1 MVASLQVDSSMALR
15 YPCKFPFEIVGYH
28 LVEPGYHSVELTF
41 PDVEPA
47 AAVVVD
53 PAEPPS
59 VVVPAFFVFVEIVEA
74 KTVVV
79 HQDLTMN
86 YRYYYSML
94 SVAAADSVVTSELDS
109 HLQMFVLMTQTR
121 YRAVAL
127 AGYCTSAAADFADLD
142 RMIVDHRLYT
152 AVVGHYSYYLAVD
165 AAAVVAVDIC
175 YFDPAYLEVVVV
187 VLPLVAAVEEI
198 VAPMPSP
205 PELHTP

>member
-1 MVASLQVDSSMALR
+1 MVASLQVDSSMAPR

-28 LVEPGYHSVELTF
+28 LVEPECHSVELTF

-47 AAVVVD
+47 AAVVVA

-59 VVVPAFFVFVEIVEA
+59 VVVPAFFVFVEIVQA

-86 YRYYYSML
+86 YQYYYSML
-94 SVAAADSVVTSELDS
+94 SVVAADSVVTSELDS
-109 HLQMFVLMTQTR
+109 PLQTFVLMTQTR
-121 YRAVAL
+121 HHAVAQ

-175 YFDPAYLEVVVV
+175 YFAPAYLDFVA

-198 VAPMPSP
+198 VAPMPSL